1 MKKLLIFFVAI
12 ILASNSSSSQWGDR
26 FEKISETNVKQYT
39 EPFATAFGTAMNSGA
54 FHSANVA
61 SVFGFSL
68 SFQGMYI
75 LIPDK
80 QLTFT
85 PTLPSGYTASQKTA
99 TIFGDKGGAYEGPDG
114 YITTPPGINIKQV
127 PMAIPQIGLSAFNT
141 EVLIRYIPD
150 VDVGGKKL
158 GLFGIGLK
166 HSISKYIPL
175 IPVDVAVQILYSKFK
190 VTDLMEVKNLAF
202 NAHASKTFGI
212 FTPYFGLQYESTK
225 LDLTYD
231 IKGDASSGDPL
242 LHQDRNVKLSLDG
255 KNKVRATLGAA
266 LKLAIIV
273 INADVSL
280 GSQTVFGG
288 GLSFEF

>member
-1 MKKLLIFFVAI
+1 MKKLLIFFVAF
-12 ILASNSSSSQWGDR
+12 ILASNNSSSQWGDR
-26 FEKISETNVKQYT
+26 FEKISETNVEKYT
-39 EPFATAFGTAMNSGA
+39 QPFATAFGTAMNSGA
-54 FHSANVA
+54 FHSASV
-61 SVFGFSL
+61 SGVFGFSL

-75 LIPDK
+75 LVPDD

-85 PTLPSGYTASQKTA
+85 PTLPNGYTASQQTA
-99 TIFGDKGGAYEGPDG
+99 TIFGNKGGAYAGPDG
-114 YITTPPGINIKQV
+114 YITTPPGLDIKQV
-127 PMAIPQIGLSAFNT
+127 PMAIPQIALSALNT

-150 VDVGGKKL
+150 IDVGGKKL

-166 HSISKYIPL
+166 HGISKYIPL
-175 IPVDVAVQILYSKFK
+175 IPVDVAVQVLYSKFK

-242 LHQDRNVKLSLDG
+242 LRQDRNIKLSLDG
-255 KNKVRATLGAA
+255 KNSVRATLGAA

-280 GSQTVFGG
+280 GSQTVVGG